1 MNSANDIIQELR
13 ELKSKLADMPHT
25 LPYEVPAGYFD
36 AFADGMIHFLQA
48 NAADEPL
55 PQLSEKIPFEVPDGY
70 FDSFIGEVLTRV
82 NELSLPINKTMP
94 HAVPEDYFATFPDAV
109 LKSIKNEKDG
119 KNETR
124 VIAFSVWK
132 TVRWA
137 AAAIVLL
144 GIGIGAYSY
153 LNTGK
158 PIDAQAQL
166 AMIPSD
172 SISEYVQMHID
183 DYELD
188 AIASSLGPKDL
199 ESLTEKLSEEE
210 IENYLNETGWEETT
224 LNL

>member
-13 ELKSKLADMPHT
+13 GLGSKLADMPRT
-25 LPYEVPAGYFD
+25 LPYEVPTGYFD
-36 AFADGMIHFLQA
+36 AFAGGIMHFVQA
-48 NAADEPL
+48 DAADEPL
-55 PQLSEKIPFEVPDGY
+55 LQLPKTMPFEVPDGY
-70 FDSFIGEVLTRV
+70 FDSLTGEVLAKV
-82 NELSLPINKTMP
+82 NEPSLPFTKAMP
-94 HAVPEDYFATFPDAV
+94 HTVPEDYFALFPDAV
-109 LKSIKNEKDG
+109 LMSIKKENAG
-119 KNETR
+119 KNETK

-158 PIDAQAQL
+158 PIDTQAQL
-166 AMIPSD
+166 AMIPGD

-183 DYELD
+183 DYELET
-188 AIASSLGPKDL
+188 IASSLEPKDL
-199 ESLTEKLSEEE
+199 ETLTEKLSEEE